1 MSAQMN
7 KMTAATMKLHM
18 FGVFVLQTL
27 LTEGKLAEDFDP
39 MSLDTSLVFKFDVNE
54 MKNQFK
60 TNKKTKTNVKVVSS
74 PRENVANAI
83 ANNHYDGQNNEHGD
97 DIVSQIVNA
106 TKSDVAE
113 KPKPVRKPR
122 QKKVVE
128 PAAVDATTDSAVP
141 ASTTE
146 SAVPVVVAEKP
157 KPVRKPRQ
165 KKVVEPAAVDATTDS
180 AVPASTTE
188 SAVPV
193 ATAEKPKPVRKPRQK
208 KVVEPA
214 VVDAT
219 TDSAVPA
226 STTESAVPV
235 ATAEKP
241 KPVRKPRQKKVVEPA
256 AVDATTDS
264 AEVPEEPSNNSEK
277 KINAMTAVNTLISAV
292 TQPETEKASPVQP
305 DVTTEV
311 AQLPEVEDEV
321 KTAEDEDEEEEIQAK
336 IINYEGQQYLLDD
349 NLNIYDKDTFDEIG
363 KFNAETQK
371 IVFN

>member
-106 TKSDVAE
+106 TKSD
-113 KPKPVRKPR
+113 
-122 QKKVVE
+122 
-128 PAAVDATTDSAVP
+128 
-141 ASTTE
+141 
-146 SAVPVVVAEKP
+146 VAEKP